1 MIRRRRQPRFPA
13 ASGAAGNDTDALQ
26 TDVMRFMSIMGLC
39 LMAVFA
45 LVQSI
50 PSQEPVKPVV
60 LDDLQRQ
67 LEQGRQALA
76 EIEQASMQKQQNL
89 EELSERLRT
98 TQQQLDDSRKAA
110 AAIRHESLAQAAKAV
125 IVKSTAAESAA
136 KAEINK
142 RIPPEADVK
151 PVDKKRT
158 QPEAAAKPV
167 SEKRPVPAPAAKAV
181 TTKRPAPAPAAKAVV
196 EKRPPPDAVAKPVIR
211 KQQPAVPVSKP
222 LPARQGFSLRF
233 ASAAALDRQVA
244 AGSVSLYGMR
254 EQQAWQLSM
263 VAGSPAAVA
272 VSLPK
277 WFHEM
282 SAATVPAHYLRSLK
296 NKADGRGSS
305 AVVWGVQLPVATST
319 AIASLLQQQ
328 QGQGQQGGA
337 LVIQGD
343 GRVTLEP

>member
-1 MIRRRRQPRFPA
+1 MIRRRRQARFPA

-26 TDVMRFMSIMGLC
+26 TDVMRFMSIIGLC

-76 EIEQASMQKQQNL
+76 DIEQDSMQKQQNID
-89 EELSERLRT
+89 ELSERLRT

-110 AAIRHESLAQAAKAV
+110 AAIRRESLAQAAKAV
-125 IVKSTAAESAA
+125 IVKRPSAETAA
-136 KAEINK
+136 KPVIKK
-142 RIPPEADVK
+142 RIPPEAVAK
-151 PVDKKRT
+151 PVIEKRP
-158 QPEAAAKPV
+158 QPEAVAKPV
-167 SEKRPVPAPAAKAV
+167 IE
-181 TTKRPAPAPAAKAVV
+181 KRPAPAPAAK
-196 EKRPPPDAVAKPVIR
+196 PVIR
-211 KQQPAVPVSKP
+211 KPPTPPAPVAKP

-244 AGSVSLYGMR
+244 AGSVSLYGMLN
-254 EQQAWQLSM
+254 QQAWQLSM
-263 VAGSPAAVA
+263 VAGTPAVA
-272 VSLPK
+272 TASFPK
-277 WFHEM
+277 QFHEM
-282 SAATVPAHYLRSLK
+282 SAATVPAHYLHSLK
-296 NKADGRGSS
+296 NKADGRGAS
-305 AVVWGVQLPVATST
+305 AVVWGVQLPAATST

-328 QGQGQQGGA
+328 QAQGQQGGA

-343 GRVTLEP
+343 GRVTLEQ